1 MLTAEMIW
9 TRGAVAG
16 LAVALAASGCTTA
29 TSQSRT
35 ENAMRQRAHAALIEV
50 LERDEKFI
58 KVHAAELLIARGEK
72 ERVREIFK
80 RELEVQGN
88 VPGYRVGIWRV
99 LAGAA
104 ANDTE
109 RAAWIARITVAF
121 LDQNGPDRIHAIESL
136 GKLGHRVDGAVLRAA
151 TVMAETA
158 PAPEGMFAWWVLHL
172 SGDTR
177 ALNRIT
183 AALASRED
191 VARSRA
197 AYIIWW
203 QKLRDAS
210 TLSALARAADSES
223 SETVGRAIIVAGALA
238 LDANPSRAATW
249 WSAINTILQRGSPG
263 ERYQACL
270 LLREKFS
277 TADLP
282 RLTPLL
288 DHENGDVRV
297 GAAAA
302 ILAVV
307 ERNTP
312 RR

>member
-1 MLTAEMIW
+1 MTIFDVRMVW
-9 TRGAVAG
+9 VAVAAIAG
-16 LAVALAASGCTTA
+16 ALATSGCAVSSQTA
-29 TSQSRT
+29 ARA
-35 ENAMRQRAHAALIEV
+35 AMKARAHETLLHV

-72 ERVREIFK
+72 DRVREIFK
-80 RELEVQGN
+80 RELEAHGH
-88 VPGYRVGIWRV
+88 VPAYRVGIWRV

-104 ANDTE
+104 ASETE
-109 RAAWIARITVAF
+109 RAAWLAKITVAF

-136 GKLGHRVDGAVLRAA
+136 GKLGQRVDGAVLRAA

-158 PAPEGMFAWWVLHL
+158 PAAEGMFAWWVLHL

-177 ALNRIT
+177 ALSRIT
-183 AALASRED
+183 AALASREAP
-191 VARSRA
+191 ARLRA

-203 QKLRDAS
+203 EKLRDAS
-210 TLSALARAADSES
+210 TLSALARAADSEPS
-223 SETVGRAIIVAGALA
+223 DAIGRAIIVAAALA

-249 WSAINTILQRGSPG
+249 RSAIDAILERGSAG
-263 ERYQACL
+263 DRYQACL

-277 TADLP
+277 ATDLP
-282 RLTPLL
+282 MLTPLV

-307 ERNTP
+307 ERSGTP
-312 RR
+312 R